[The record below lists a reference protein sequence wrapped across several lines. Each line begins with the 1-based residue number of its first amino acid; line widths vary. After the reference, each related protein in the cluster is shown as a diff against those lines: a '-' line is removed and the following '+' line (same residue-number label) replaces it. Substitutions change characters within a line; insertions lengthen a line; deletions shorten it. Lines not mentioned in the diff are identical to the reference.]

1 MPRVLDLA
9 YTDNRSLMPACP
21 KIGLEVGQLSG
32 SPIVLEVSRMTLH
45 DLIYGR
51 GINCKDFESK
61 KKSLNQWI

>member
-1 MPRVLDLA
+1 
-9 YTDNRSLMPACP
+9 MPASP

-61 KKSLNQWI
+61 KKSLNQWILFLK